1 LNLEQ
6 MKKLYLVRHA
16 KSSWKYPE
24 LSDFERPLNHRG
36 KKDAPKMG
44 KWLRARKIVPDL
56 IISSPAVRAST
67 TAKIF
72 SEVLSY
78 PSDRIRYHDQMYGTS
93 VSTLLDIIKKTE
105 ESVKSLMIFGHNP
118 EITSLAN
125 TLSDSYIDNIP
136 TCGIYAL
143 NVIVKKWQDISH
155 KCGNLDFFQFPKN
168 L

>member
-1 LNLEQ
+1 

-24 LSDFERPLNHRG
+24 LSDFERPLNQRG

-44 KWLRARKIVPDL
+44 KWLRTRKIVPDL

-72 SEVLSY
+72 SEILSY
-78 PSDRIRYHDQMYGTS
+78 PSEQIRYHDQMYGMG
-93 VSTLLDIIKKTE
+93 VVTLLDIIKKTE
-105 ESVKSLMIFGHNP
+105 ESVKRLMLFGHNP

-125 TLSDSYIDNIP
+125 TLSDTYIDNIP

-143 NVIVKKWQDISH
+143 NIKAEKWKDIND
-155 KCGNLDFFQFPKN
+155 KCSRLDFFQFPKN